1 MQLGITVGM
10 SGPHPKLDM
19 DMILEAERLG
29 YSQAWTGE
37 AYSTDAVSPAAW
49 ILARTTK
56 IKAGTGIMQMP
67 ARTPACA
74 AMTVLSLQALSGN
87 RFICGIGPSGPQVI
101 EGWHGVPFGKPM
113 QRTKE
118 YIAIIKQILAREK
131 PLEFHGDQYSIPY
144 DGPDAS
150 GLGRPLRS
158 IAHGDPNV
166 LFYTASITPAG
177 LRTAGE
183 VADGNLPIFFSPD
196 APDVVTGPTLEG
208 RKKIG
213 RTMDGF
219 DTAPFV
225 RAAMGPDVAAC
236 RDAIRPE
243 LALYIGGMGART
255 KNFYNDMV
263 SKMGFRSRGKSHPGS
278 LLGRQEERG
287 GRGGAGRTDRRN
299 LAVRTSGPDQGP
311 SGGVERCRQSG
322 PHRHHGAEGV
332 WHRCPAR
339 RGRGRVVAPADSS
352 VTRGAERRS
361 RGGRRRRITSHG
373 RRSVPRGSVL

>member
-1 MQLGITVGM
+1 MQLGMTIGM
-10 SGPHPKLDM
+10 SGPHPRLDM
-19 DMILEAERLG
+19 EMILEAERLG
-29 YSQAWTGE
+29 FSQVWTGE

-87 RFICGIGPSGPQVI
+87 RFLCGVGPSGPQVI

-144 DGPDAS
+144 DGPGAS

-177 LRTAGE
+177 LRMAGE

-196 APDVVTGPTLEG
+196 APEVVTGPTLEG
-208 RKKIG
+208 RRKAGK
-213 RTMDGF
+213 TMEGF
-219 DTAPFV
+219 DSAPFV
-225 RAAMGPDVAAC
+225 RAKMGPDVAAC

-263 SKMGFRSRGKSHPGS
+263 SKMGFEGEAQAIQNLYLDGKKNEAAAAVPDALIDAIS
-278 LLGRQEERG
+278 LCGPAERI
-287 GRGGAGRTDRRN
+287 RDRLAAWKDVAKAGHVGTMV
-299 LAVRTSGPDQGP
+299 LKSSGVD
-311 SGGVERCRQSG
+311 VM
-322 PHRHHGAEGV
+322 
-332 WHRCPAR
+332 
-339 RGRGRVVAPADSS
+339 RVVAEA
-352 VTRGAERRS
+352 
-361 RGGRRRRITSHG
+361 
-373 RRSVPRGSVL
+373 VL

>member
-10 SGPHPKLDM
+10 SGPHPRLDM

-29 YSQAWTGE
+29 YSQVWTGE
-37 AYSTDAVSPAAW
+37 SYSTDAVSPAAW

-113 QRTKE
+113 QRTRE

-144 DGPDAS
+144 DGPDAT

-166 LFYTASITPAG
+166 PFYTASITPAG
-177 LRTAGE
+177 LRMAGE

-196 APDVVTGPTLEG
+196 APNVVTGPTLEG
-208 RKKIG
+208 RAKVGK
-213 RTMDGF
+213 TMDGF

-225 RAAMGPDVAAC
+225 RAKMGPDVAAC

-243 LALYIGGMGART
+243 LALYIGGMGARS
-255 KNFYNDMV
+255 KNFYNAMV
-263 SKMGFRSRGKSHPGS
+263 SKMGFEGEARKIQDFYLEGKKNEAAAAVPDALIDAISLCGPAERIRDRLEAWKEVSKAGHVGTMVLKGS
-278 LLGRQEERG
+278 
-287 GRGGAGRTDRRN
+287 
-299 LAVRTSGPDQGP
+299 
-311 SGGVERCRQSG
+311 GVD
-322 PHRHHGAEGV
+322 V
-332 WHRCPAR
+332 L
-339 RGRGRVVAPADSS
+339 RVVAEA
-352 VTRGAERRS
+352 
-361 RGGRRRRITSHG
+361 
-373 RRSVPRGSVL
+373 VL

>member
-1 MQLGITVGM
+1 MQLGITVDL

-19 DMILEAERLG
+19 DRVLEAERLG
-29 YSQAWTGE
+29 FHQVWSGE
-37 AYSTDAVSPAAW
+37 SYSTDAVTPIAW

-67 ARTPACA
+67 ARTPAGA

-101 EGWHGVPFGKPM
+101 EGWHGVAYGKPL
-113 QRTKE
+113 QRVKE
-118 YIAIIKQILAREK
+118 YIAIIKAILEREK

-144 DGPDAS
+144 NGPDAT

-166 LFYTASITPAG
+166 PFFTASITPAG

-196 APDVVTGPTLEG
+196 APEVVTGPTLEG
-208 RKKIG
+208 RKKAG
-213 RTMDGF
+213 KTMAGF
-219 DTAPFV
+219 DTAPYV
-225 RAAMGPDVAAC
+225 RAKMGPDLAAC

-243 LALYIGGMGART
+243 LALYIGGMGARS

-263 SKMGFRSRGKSHPGS
+263 SKMGFEADAKVIQDLYLGGKKTEAAAAVPDALIDAIS
-278 LLGRQEERG
+278 LVGPAERIRERLQAWKAAAKDG
-287 GRGGAGRTDRRN
+287 HVGT
-299 LAVRTSGPDQGP
+299 LVLK
-311 SGGVERCRQSG
+311 GVSVE
-322 PHRHHGAEGV
+322 V
-332 WHRCPAR
+332 M
-339 RGRGRVVAPADSS
+339 RVVAEA
-352 VTRGAERRS
+352 
-361 RGGRRRRITSHG
+361 
-373 RRSVPRGSVL
+373 VL